1 MFHLDYATTV
11 PIFARTFV
19 GKQKKEVISLKK
31 TLAILMA
38 AALLLAL
45 AGCGSSSAAP
55 AASAGKVDAD
65 YIYATGGTGGTY
77 YPLGGAIS
85 GIINKYTGSNITV
98 NSTGASVE
106 NCRLISSGDA
116 DMGFSQSDVTF
127 YALEGINAFKDTGKL
142 TGLKT
147 VAAIFPEVIHII
159 TTDPSI
165 NSPADLKGKRFSV
178 GAAGS
183 GNEVV
188 SRLILEAYGMT
199 YDDVDER
206 FLTDA
211 EGRDG
216 VQDGTIDAYL
226 TCTGVPSP
234 SVTELSIAKK
244 IKALSIDKATRDK
257 IISENR
263 FFSNSIIPKDAYK
276 TDADAETLAVTCL
289 LVCNA
294 DLPEEHVY
302 LMTKAIFE
310 NQPELQQAHAKGA
323 HVSLEKAMDGVT
335 PGNVHPGAAK
345 YFAEKGITVP

>member
-1 MFHLDYATTV
+1 M
-11 PIFARTFV
+11 
-19 GKQKKEVISLKK
+19 KK

-45 AGCGSSSAAP
+45 AGCGSAKPAAP
-55 AASAGKVDAD
+55 AAGKVDAD

-106 NCRLISSGDA
+106 NCRLISKGDA
-116 DMGFSQSDVTF
+116 DMGFSQSDVTY
-127 YALEGINAFKDTGKL
+127 YALEGTNAFKDTGKL

-159 TTDPSI
+159 TNDPSI

-199 YDDVDER
+199 YADVDER

-226 TCTGVPSP
+226 TCSGYPSP

-257 IISENR
+257 IISTNR
-263 FFSNSIIPKDAYK
+263 FFSNAIIPKEGYK
-276 TDADAETLAVTCL
+276 LDADAETLAVTCL

-294 DLPEEHVY
+294 DLPDDHVY

-310 NQPELQQAHAKGA
+310 NQPELQQAHAKGE
-323 HVSLEKAMDGVT
+323 HVSLAKAMDGVT

-345 YFAEKGITVP
+345 YFKEKGITVP